1 VSVLETLVDA
11 QQDPGRSSMHDP
23 NTDSRALGS
32 MFPGRLERCVGL
44 AERIDVRVPRLRRLA
59 RHAASSADRACVT
72 LGLER
77 KARAAIR
84 RASRSRVGVR

>member
-1 VSVLETLVDA
+1 MDDQTTES
-11 QQDPGRSSMHDP
+11 G
-23 NTDSRALGS
+23 ALRS
-32 MFPGRLERCVGL
+32 MFLGRLERCVGL
-44 AERIDVRVPRLRRLA
+44 AERIDVRTVPRLRRLA